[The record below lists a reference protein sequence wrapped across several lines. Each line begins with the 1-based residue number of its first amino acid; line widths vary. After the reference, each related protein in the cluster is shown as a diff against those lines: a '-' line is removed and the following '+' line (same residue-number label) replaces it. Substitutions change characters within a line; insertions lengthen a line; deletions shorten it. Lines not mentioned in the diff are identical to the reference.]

1 MSDFSLHHRSATSAA
16 PASFSPRTGD
26 LVSAKFT
33 EDNQWYR
40 ARVKRASGIKKE
52 AHLQFIDYGNEET
65 LPFSRIRPLDPKF
78 KSLEGQ
84 AKDARLRSVPIK
96 CELAGAD
103 DSFVKLVPKSSEY
116 GPEAWRRFSQ
126 LTEGKKLIANIDQK
140 EGNILHLRLIDP
152 TDPNA
157 ADDPLACLNADLV
170 REGELTTSLVHALS

>member
-84 AKDARLRSVPIK
+84 AKDARLRYVHRERFRLMIVSSSSFPSLVNMDQRH
-96 CELAGAD
+96 GD
-103 DSFVKLVPKSSEY
+103 DS
-116 GPEAWRRFSQ
+116 A
-126 LTEGKKLIANIDQK
+126 
-140 EGNILHLRLIDP
+140 
-152 TDPNA
+152 
-157 ADDPLACLNADLV
+157 
-170 REGELTTSLVHALS
+170 SLPRARN

>member
-16 PASFSPRTGD
+16 SASFSPRTGD

-84 AKDARLRSVPIK
+84 AKDARLRYVHS
-96 CELAGAD
+96 G
-103 DSFVKLVPKSSEY
+103 
-116 GPEAWRRFSQ
+116 
-126 LTEGKKLIANIDQK
+126 
-140 EGNILHLRLIDP
+140 RLD
-152 TDPNA
+152 
-157 ADDPLACLNADLV
+157 
-170 REGELTTSLVHALS
+170 

>member
-84 AKDARLRSVPIK
+84 AKDARLRYAHPWN
-96 CELAGAD
+96 LAD

-170 REGELTTSLVHALS
+170 REGELAY